1 MKEHYT
7 LHMFDM
13 IKMVRFCEEMIKTLR
28 DNKKSAQ
35 DGLSYLEEQS
45 LHYRKQIAALQNKAK
60 LVPELQSQIKQ
71 LQDQLSQAKMSISL
85 EKEENSSMTEEL
97 RELGSRIVR
106 LEQEM
111 MIVKPSIMEV
121 QSTVNGF
128 TDQMVGYVKTVQNVQ
143 ESVGRHTM
151 AMDEY
156 KLRQDLLDVKTV
168 NGTFVWKVPQV
179 NRRYEEAQERRTLS
193 LYSPPFQSSPH
204 GYRMCIRA
212 YLNGD
217 GSGKGTFVSVFFVMM
232 RSEHD
237 DLLQWPFKCPVTFEL
252 INQSKRSNSIS
263 ETFMPDTTSPSF
275 QKPKAEM
282 NVASGFPK
290 FAKQSLLNDP
300 NFCKDDSIFICCKVD
315 TVDLKYE

>member
-1 MKEHYT
+1 MKEHYI

-13 IKMVRFCEEMIKTLR
+13 IKMVRVCEEKIKTLR

-35 DGLSYLEEQS
+35 DSLSYLEEQT
-45 LHYRKQIAALQNKAK
+45 LNYRKQLSALQSKAK
-60 LVPELQSQIKQ
+60 LVPELLSVIKQ
-71 LQDQLSQAKMSISL
+71 LQDQLSQAKMNMSS
-85 EKEENSSMTEEL
+85 EKENNSLMTEEIK
-97 RELGSRIVR
+97 ELGSRIVR
-106 LEQEM
+106 MEQEM
-111 MIVKPSIMEV
+111 MIVKPSILEV

-151 AMDEY
+151 AMDEL

-168 NGTFVWKVPQV
+168 NGTFVWKIPQV
-179 NRRYEEAQERRTLS
+179 NRRYNEALDRRTLS
-193 LYSPPFQSSPH
+193 LYSPPFHSSPH

-237 DLLQWPFKCPVTFEL
+237 DLLLWPFKRPVTFEL
-252 INQSKRSNSIS
+252 MNQSKSSNSIR
-263 ETFMPDTTSPSF
+263 ETFMPDATSPSF

-290 FAKQSLLNDP
+290 FAKQSLLHDP
-300 NFCKDDSIFICCKVD
+300 NFCKDDSIFISCKVD